1 MNKLL
6 LTSNNCLYI
15 CYCCLNYKTTKR
27 CDMVKHL
34 EKKKRCT
41 LTYIPK
47 KMLTFDEFSELS
59 LNNRFYFLFDYR
71 NLLFQDFIFI
81 INNFTEKI
89 NYIKYED
96 IVKTKPYLNSFIE
109 DIKSENKNDN
119 TSEVGE
125 IINIKEDDSLLHS
138 APFWGAK
145 DDSYVVIEDNIK
157 LFGCMKC
164 NKKYK
169 SKQSLVNH
177 LKNKSICENNQLLNN
192 MISTCNNKS
201 LTEIVSESKNLQQNI
216 VNSFNNNNLSVQNNF
231 NNAPTIKLDVND
243 FGRETYSYNH
253 IPKSFIKQDDFYL
266 YKNFLNKL
274 LENKDNQNIYFMNYD
289 EDIKAENRKAIIY
302 ADEILYKINEDKAIF
317 MMMEKLKNTMDS
329 ILLSRKYTNCLLE
342 NGQQVGEEENKQ
354 LEEKI
359 TEIKKYYHVVTGHFK
374 HDTIFKD
381 YDVEEKQ
388 FYNLAHKRRSR
399 DIYTLNIKDIV
410 NEHGT
415 PISEING
422 HSGIQ
427 QLHNFNPDIEDYAS
441 TRMRNKDLKKR
452 KDEITF

>member
-1 MNKLL
+1 MDKLP

-34 EKKKRCT
+34 EKKKKCT

-47 KMLTFDEFSELS
+47 KMYSFEEFSELS

-71 NLLFQDFIFI
+71 SLLFQDYIYI
-81 INNFTEKI
+81 IHNFNEKI

-96 IVKTKPYLNSFIE
+96 IVKNKSYLSNFLE
-109 DIKSENKNDN
+109 NELKNNKSYDK
-119 TSEVGE
+119 
-125 IINIKEDDSLLHS
+125 IINSDFLENEIKDNKLINNNKKENDEC
-138 APFWGAK
+138 
-145 DDSYVVIEDNIK
+145 YVVIENNVK

-164 NKKYK
+164 HKKYK
-169 SKQSLVNH
+169 YKKDLVNH

-192 MISTCNNKS
+192 MINDCNNKS
-201 LTEIVSESKNLQQNI
+201 IVEIVEDSKKLQQNI
-216 VNSFNNNNLSVQNNF
+216 VNSFNNNNLNVQNNY
-231 NNAPTIKLDVND
+231 NNAPTIKLEVND

-289 EDIKAENRKAIIY
+289 EDIKAENRKAIVY

-317 MMMEKLKNTMDS
+317 MMLEKLKNTMDS
-329 ILLSRKYTNCLLE
+329 ILLSKKYTNSLIE
-342 NGQQVGEEENKQ
+342 NSADSEEENKK

-359 TEIKKYYHVVTGHFK
+359 AEIKKYYHVVSGHFK

-381 YDVEEKQ
+381 YDLKEKQ

-415 PISEING
+415 PISELNNNNLV
-422 HSGIQ
+422 Q
-427 QLHNFNPDIEDYAS
+427 QLHNFSPDIEDYAS
-441 TRMRNKDLKKR
+441 TRLRNKDLKKR
-452 KDEITF
+452 KDELTY

>member
-1 MNKLL
+1 MDKLP

-15 CYCCLNYKTTKR
+15 CYYCLNYKTTKR

-34 EKKKRCT
+34 EKKKKCT

-47 KMLTFDEFSELS
+47 KMYSFEEFSELS

-71 NLLFQDFIFI
+71 SLLFQDYIYI
-81 INNFTEKI
+81 IHHFHEKI

-96 IVKTKPYLNSFIE
+96 IVKNKSYLSNFL
-109 DIKSENKNDN
+109 EN
-119 TSEVGE
+119 E
-125 IINIKEDDSLLHS
+125 IINNDFVENEINSDFIENEL
-138 APFWGAK
+138 K
-145 DDSYVVIEDNIK
+145 DDKSINNKKENDECYVVIEDNVK

-164 NKKYK
+164 HKKYK

-177 LKNKSICENNQLLNN
+177 LKNKSICENNQLLNS
-192 MISTCNNKS
+192 MIKDCNHKS
-201 LTEIVSESKNLQQNI
+201 IVEIVEDSKKLQQNI
-216 VNSFNNNNLSVQNNF
+216 VNSFNNNNLNVQNNY
-231 NNAPTIKLDVND
+231 NNAPTIKLEVND

-274 LENKDNQNIYFMNYD
+274 MENKDNQNIYFMNYD
-289 EDIKAENRKAIIY
+289 EDIKAENRKAIVY

-317 MMMEKLKNTMDS
+317 MMLEKLKNTMDS
-329 ILLSRKYTNCLLE
+329 ILLSKKYTNSLIE
-342 NGQQVGEEENKQ
+342 NSAESDEENKK

-359 TEIKKYYHVVTGHFK
+359 AEIKKYYHVISGHFK

-381 YDVEEKQ
+381 YDVKDKQ

-415 PISEING
+415 PISELSN
-422 HSGIQ
+422 HNSIQ

-441 TRMRNKDLKKR
+441 TRLRNKDLKKR
-452 KDEITF
+452 KDEITY

>member
-1 MNKLL
+1 MDKLL

-15 CYCCLNYKTTKR
+15 CYCCLNYKTTKKS
-27 CDMVKHL
+27 DMIKHIN
-34 EKKKRCT
+34 KKKRCV

-71 NLLFQDFIFI
+71 SLLFQDFIFI
-81 INNFTEKI
+81 INNYHEKI

-96 IVKTKPYLNSFIE
+96 IVKTKSYLNEFIE
-109 DIKSENKNDN
+109 KEDKK
-119 TSEVGE
+119 E
-125 IINIKEDDSLLHS
+125 IIEKELNIKDDLN
-138 APFWGAK
+138 K
-145 DDSYVVIEDNIK
+145 TDESYVIFENGIK

-169 SKQSLVNH
+169 YKKDLVHH

-192 MISTCNNKS
+192 MISTCNHKS

-231 NNAPTIKLDVND
+231 NNAPTIKLEVND

-274 LENKDNQNIYFMNYD
+274 LENKENQNIYFMNYD

-329 ILLSRKYTNCLLE
+329 ILLSKKYANCIVE
-342 NGQQVGEEENKQ
+342 NGQKVEDSEEENKK

-359 TEIKKYYHVVTGHFK
+359 AEIKKYYHVISGHFK

-415 PISEING
+415 PISEISG
-422 HSGIQ
+422 HNGIQ

-452 KDEITF
+452 KDELTF

>member
-1 MNKLL
+1 
-6 LTSNNCLYI
+6 
-15 CYCCLNYKTTKR
+15 
-27 CDMVKHL
+27 MVKHL
-34 EKKKRCT
+34 EKKKKCT

-47 KMLTFDEFSELS
+47 KMLTFEEFAELS

-71 NLLFQDFIFI
+71 SLLFQDYIFI
-81 INNFTEKI
+81 INNFNEKI

-109 DIKSENKNDN
+109 DIKIENIKNNEIFKSKNKVNN
-119 TSEVGE
+119 TCETGE
-125 IINIKEDDSLLHS
+125 IINIKEDDSLLPS

-145 DDSYVVIEDNIK
+145 EDSYVIIEDNIK

-192 MISTCNNKS
+192 MITTCNNKS

-253 IPKSFIKQDDFYL
+253 IPKSFIKQDNFYL

-317 MMMEKLKNTMDS
+317 MMMEKLKNTMHS
-329 ILLSRKYTNCLLE
+329 ILLSKKYTNCFLE
-342 NGQQVGEEENKQ
+342 NANEVEEENKK

-359 TEIKKYYHVVTGHFK
+359 AEIKKYYHVITGHFK

-415 PISEING
+415 PISEISG
-422 HSGIQ
+422 HNGIQ

-452 KDEITF
+452 KDEITY